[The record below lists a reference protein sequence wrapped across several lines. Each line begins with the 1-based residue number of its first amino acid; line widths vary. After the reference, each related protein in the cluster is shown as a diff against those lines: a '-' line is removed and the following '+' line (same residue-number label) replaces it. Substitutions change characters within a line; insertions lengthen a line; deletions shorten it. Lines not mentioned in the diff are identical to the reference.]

1 MEQAADIATLVRDI
15 LVSVYLLA
23 GVLITLV
30 LGVMAF
36 LVFKGVLGLT
46 RKAGETLENVS
57 KVSEAAVEHIVEPLS
72 EGVSFS
78 SSVGNAV
85 GFASGFVSGLMG
97 KRPGGGKDKKKKKG

>member
-15 LVSVYLLA
+15 LISVYLLA

-36 LVFKGVLGLT
+36 LLFKGVLGLT
-46 RKAGETLENVS
+46 HKAGETLENVN

-78 SSVGNAV
+78 STVGNAV
-85 GFASGFVSGLMG
+85 GFASGFVSGFMG
-97 KRPGGGKDKKKKKG
+97 KRSGKDRDRKKKR